1 MLWYCTLFRGKEGF
15 GRIWPYAILRM
26 FAQVFSMPQSVLS
39 HFAQSLVPHI
49 PRYPHDFHL
58 CQQFN
63 LIKLSALNGL
73 EEGATVNFESLRD
86 AGTCFVPPTLCPGYA
101 STCIA
106 RSIAYLHVLP
116 NEDTCGE
123 HGFHH
128 GLMIKMQI
136 MLCHPSVHPLLCSY
150 LPVRRHM

>member
-1 MLWYCTLFRGKEGF
+1 MSWKGRVWPNLAICHPPYVRPGIFHAAICAFTLC
-15 GRIWPYAILRM
+15 
-26 FAQVFSMPQSVLS
+26 ST
-39 HFAQSLVPHI
+39 LVPHI

-86 AGTCFVPPTLCPGYA
+86 AGTCFCTGYA

-106 RSIAYLHVLP
+106 RSIAYFARFA
-116 NEDTCGE
+116 ERRYMRGE

-128 GLMIKMQI
+128 GLMIEVQLMV
-136 MLCHPSVHPLLCSY
+136 CHPSVRPLLCSY